1 MLAVPWDAVVDL
13 YILEAL
19 FYASVLDRDDQLLH
33 ALGGHDVATVGIA
46 LLLIKGMLLQYDMP
60 VVEKVGEV
68 DSGGQVVGGDQKF
81 LV

>member
-1 MLAVPWDAVVDL
+1 MCRGHARERIIWRRTGD
-13 YILEAL
+13 
-19 FYASVLDRDDQLLH
+19 